1 MATISLKNTVDE
13 YFGNNERYV
22 GIGGGGGGAAAGVAI
37 GAGAAALFGALT
49 KEEREKLTEE
59 KGKKWMDQL
68 MGALLSRST
77 RTNSSG

>member
-59 KGKKWMDQL
+59 KGKKMDGPTYGSITIQEYQ
-68 MGALLSRST
+68 
-77 RTNSSG
+77 NQ